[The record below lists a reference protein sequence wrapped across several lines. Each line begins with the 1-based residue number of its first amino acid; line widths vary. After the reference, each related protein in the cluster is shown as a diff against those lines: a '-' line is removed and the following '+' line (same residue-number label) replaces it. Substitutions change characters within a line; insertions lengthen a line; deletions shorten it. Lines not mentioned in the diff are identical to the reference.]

1 MVPGDEGTLV
11 RYPTLSKGDTEES
24 DGGGTMI
31 IMSTL
36 EGENKKTTSNVKS
49 DYDATSEISSNL
61 GTMVINDNEDG
72 DDDTM
77 VTRSKRFIMYIKDIY
92 PDIPKIFLNE
102 PDLSIDDIT
111 FQFQKGNRQIIVH
124 RF

>member
-1 MVPGDEGTLV
+1 MNGNSIFLPCLILFKVDDSSQTMVPGDEGTLV

-77 VTRSKRFIMYIKDIY
+77 VTRSKRFIIYI
-92 PDIPKIFLNE
+92 
-102 PDLSIDDIT
+102 
-111 FQFQKGNRQIIVH
+111 
-124 RF
+124 